1 MINWFVHGTVFVP
14 KELGLIIMKKILVL
28 NGPNINLLGIREKN
42 IYGRQDYA
50 SLVEYIEKTAAELDV
65 EVKCVQ
71 SNYEGDIVTAIQ
83 EAYGV
88 FDGIVIN
95 PAALTHYSVAVLDA
109 LKGVNLPAIEVHIS
123 NIHQREE
130 FRHKSVTVAGCVGQI
145 CGLGFAGYALA
156 LQYLAKEI

>member
-1 MINWFVHGTVFVP
+1 
-14 KELGLIIMKKILVL
+14 MKKILVL
-28 NGPNINLLGIREKN
+28 NGPNINLLGVREKN

-50 SLVEYIEKTAAELDV
+50 SLVEYIQATAEHLGIQ
-65 EVKCVQ
+65 VKCLQ

-88 FDGIVIN
+88 YDGIVIN

-109 LKGVNLPAIEVHIS
+109 LKAVNLPAIEVHIS

-145 CGLGFAGYALA
+145 CGLGFAGYAMA
-156 LQYLAKEI
+156 LQYLAAQD

>member
-1 MINWFVHGTVFVP
+1 
-14 KELGLIIMKKILVL
+14 MKKILVL

-42 IYGRQDYA
+42 IYGQQDYA
-50 SLVEYIEKTAAELDV
+50 GLCAYIQETAERLGV
-65 EVKCVQ
+65 EVKLVQ

-88 FDGIVIN
+88 YDGIVIN

-109 LKGVNLPAIEVHIS
+109 LKGVALPAVEVHIS

-130 FRHKSVTVAGCVGQI
+130 FRHHSVTVAGCVGQI
-145 CGLGFAGYALA
+145 CGLGFKGYALA
-156 LQYLAKEI
+156 LEYLSEL